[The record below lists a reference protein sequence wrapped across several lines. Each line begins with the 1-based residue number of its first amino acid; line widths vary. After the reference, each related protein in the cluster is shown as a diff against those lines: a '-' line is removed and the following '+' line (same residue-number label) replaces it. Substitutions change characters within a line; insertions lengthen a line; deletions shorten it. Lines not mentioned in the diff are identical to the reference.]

1 MSETWDVIFHRVCV
15 WECCF
20 ESNASCFIILVH
32 DVRFGC
38 QWYGSRGW
46 TFPPVFHCILLL
58 CDSSLRG
65 SRGAFWHGSMCET
78 KVWNWITPGAK
89 NGTHWHS
96 LTLAECLWK
105 PNCECEHSEVVGGT
119 FQQWCHHSSCETV
132 GQFHWHRFLQ
142 AWHANSC
149 WLLVKT
155 RI

>member
-65 SRGAFWHGSMCET
+65 SLMKRRLTWKCGWNKVVELNSSMQ
-78 KVWNWITPGAK
+78 KK
-89 NGTHWHS
+89 WHS
-96 LTLAECLWK
+96 LTFTDICWAFVETEQGLC
-105 PNCECEHSEVVGGT
+105 
-119 FQQWCHHSSCETV
+119 FSSGDSGPPPLIPIFTSMAC
-132 GQFHWHRFLQ
+132 
-142 AWHANSC
+142 
-149 WLLVKT
+149 
-155 RI
+155 RILFITGENA